1 MGHAGGDAR
10 RIGSE
15 TEAERTGAAR
25 DFLMEG
31 AGRRSVQAVRRGA
44 VRARHAQVGPSA
56 WEHVEV
62 MLDDDH
68 GELESV
74 ASLLLAE
81 SGRFRAATFA
91 RLPALNLG
99 QQDSPLAAASGS
111 WRPYRGGV
119 ELTFEAEE
127 EANIEEV
134 VVVYRLRRNHLVA
147 DEAFLPDGLAQEY
160 SVCRPDQDSESH
172 SMSAAVLMDAEEE
185 LAARPAIPSGP
196 DLEAE

>member
-15 TEAERTGAAR
+15 TEAERTGAAG

-127 EANIEEV
+127 
-134 VVVYRLRRNHLVA
+134 
-147 DEAFLPDGLAQEY
+147 
-160 SVCRPDQDSESH
+160 
-172 SMSAAVLMDAEEE
+172 
-185 LAARPAIPSGP
+185 
-196 DLEAE
+196 